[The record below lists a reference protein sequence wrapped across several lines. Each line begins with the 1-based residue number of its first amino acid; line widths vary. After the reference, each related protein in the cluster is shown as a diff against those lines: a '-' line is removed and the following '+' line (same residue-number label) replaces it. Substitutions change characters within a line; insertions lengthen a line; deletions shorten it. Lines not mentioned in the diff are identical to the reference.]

1 MAGRV
6 SGQAITG
13 DPVTGGSLQN
23 RLAALRDELDCRIAA
38 ERARHTPDETLIR
51 RLLRERLLARD
62 RLAALAG
69 CAMPRWARPET
80 PPAE

>member
-1 MAGRV
+1 MAG
-6 SGQAITG
+6 SLTG
-13 DPVTGGSLQN
+13 GATTGGLVTGTALKD
-23 RLAALRDELDCRIAA
+23 RLAALRDELDRRIAA
-38 ERARHTPDETLIR
+38 ERARPTPDEPLIR

-69 CAMPRWARPET
+69 CAMPRWARPDA